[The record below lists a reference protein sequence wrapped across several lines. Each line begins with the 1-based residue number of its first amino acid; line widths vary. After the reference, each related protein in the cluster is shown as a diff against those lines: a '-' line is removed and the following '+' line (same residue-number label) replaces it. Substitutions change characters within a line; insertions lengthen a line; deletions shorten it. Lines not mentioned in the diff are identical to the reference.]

1 MARPRS
7 TTSVRGQ
14 ALAEWRGYVEPRP
27 LLTGVQSLR
36 DSIAKA
42 VQGLGLSSRVQEA
55 EVLEAWTEIVGP
67 FIAAHSAP
75 NRLKDGVLYVA
86 VLQPTVHFEL
96 ERVWKPE
103 IIRKMKARFGA
114 RVVRDLRF
122 RLG

>member
-7 TTSVRGQ
+7 ANSLRGQ
-14 ALAEWRGYVEPRP
+14 AISEWRGYTEPRP
-27 LLTGVQSLR
+27 LLDGVQALSG
-36 DSIAKA
+36 SIAKA
-42 VQGLGLSSRVQEA
+42 LAGLGLGSRVQEA
-55 EVLEAWTEIVGP
+55 EVLQAWADIVGA

-75 NRLKDGVLYVA
+75 SRLKDGILYVG
-86 VLQPTVHFEL
+86 VLQPTIHFEL

-114 RVVRDLRF
+114 RVVRDVRF